1 MLDSGD
7 SSGSSGTV
15 VSANDLC
22 DLFLECGCGVSVAV
36 GTMSAPPVVASAPAS
51 APVPSEYASTGS
63 TTALESSEPAPPP
76 RQPDSQ
82 AGSEDAFV
90 MVEDPDAFESAL
102 EAALN
107 DTADMQADG
116 PTEAELGMTCMSL
129 AFLALYT
136 IALRVFS
143 CFFQ

>member
-1 MLDSGD
+1 
-7 SSGSSGTV
+7 
-15 VSANDLC
+15 
-22 DLFLECGCGVSVAV
+22 
-36 GTMSAPPVVASAPAS
+36 
-51 APVPSEYASTGS
+51 
-63 TTALESSEPAPPP
+63 
-76 RQPDSQ
+76 
-82 AGSEDAFV
+82 